1 MLSRIMVIARR
12 EFMAAVANKA
22 FLVSLLV
29 MPLIMGLGAWL
40 PGAASS
46 LKTRR
51 ERTVAIIDRTPGA
64 TTRARATLETVQGN
78 IQEEGTTDPIDLIR
92 FEDADTSP
100 DDQVQLNIKFALA
113 ERVRQGSL
121 DAFFEISP
129 DALGDKTKDTDIVTY
144 YSGSAFDKDMMTGV
158 AGRLAAIVQLQKSGP
173 SNPLLWTRAIRRY
186 TPEELARMLRAG
198 SHGQSRWLVQ
208 RDLPQ
213 RDTTGTITDGIRV
226 ESTLRAL
233 VPIFAVL
240 LLFLVVMVGAMPQLH
255 GVLEE
260 KTNRIGEVLLGSATS
275 FEILTGKLLGMSLTG
290 LLLSSIYLGGALFM
304 GFRHGLLG
312 DMRSDLPLWFLLFQV
327 LALLM
332 FGSMFI
338 AVGSA
343 CSDMKQAQTMVTPVT
358 LAASVPMMFM
368 LPVIEDPTGAVA
380 RTLSLIPPATPMLML
395 ARLAAA
401 PRLAWWEPVLG
412 TILVLISVAGALWV
426 AARIFRNGYLRQGQA
441 PSLGTLLSWLRHDD

>member
-12 EFMAAVANKA
+12 EFLAAVANKA
-22 FLVSLLV
+22 FLISLLV

-40 PGAASS
+40 PGAAGN
-46 LKTRR
+46 LKSQR

-64 TTRARATLETVQGN
+64 STRARETLEAVQSN
-78 IQEEGTTDPIDLIR
+78 NREEGVADPLDLIR
-92 FEDADTSP
+92 VEDGATAA
-100 DDQVQLNIKFALA
+100 DDQAQLAIKYELA
-113 ERVRQGSL
+113 EKVRLGDL
-121 DAFFEISP
+121 AAFFEIGR
-129 DALGDKTKDTDIVTY
+129 DALDEKANDSDIVTY
-144 YSGSAFDKDMMTGV
+144 YSGAAFDKDMMTAV
-158 AGRLAAIVQLQKSGP
+158 AARLAAIVQLQKSGP
-173 SNPLLWTRAIRRY
+173 ANPLLWTRANRRY
-186 TPEELARMLRAG
+186 TPVELARMLRAG
-198 SHGQSRWLVQ
+198 SKGQTRWLVQ

-213 RDTTGTITDGIRV
+213 RDAAGAIVDGNRV
-226 ESTLRAL
+226 ESSLRAL

-260 KTNRIGEVLLGSATS
+260 KTNRIGEVLLGSAS
-275 FEILTGKLLGMSLTG
+275 PFEILTGKLLGMSLTG

-304 GFRHGLLG
+304 GARYGLLG
-312 DMRSDLPLWFLLFQV
+312 DMRADLPLWFLLFQV

-401 PRLAWWEPVLG
+401 PRLPWWEPVLG
-412 TILVLISVAGALWV
+412 TILVLISVAVALWV

-441 PSLGTLLSWLRHDD
+441 PSFRTMLSWLKQDD